1 MKTGEDGYRGYPIYP
16 DGEVESFVRA
26 ALEEGRQLL
35 AHCNGDAA
43 ADQLIGAFERVLGG
57 RRPVDIRPVMIHAQL
72 LRRDQLSALR
82 SFGDDPSFSWPIR
95 IIGGCPH
102 PEFRP
107 CPRLGHQSG
116 RFGAQGRLPF
126 TFHQDTPVLPPDL
139 LTAVGCAVTRTT
151 RTGRVSGKR
160 NGFSRS
166 MRCGP

>member
-1 MKTGEDGYRGYPIYP
+1 MKNGEDGYRGYPIYP

-82 SFGDDPSFSWPIR
+82 SFG
-95 IIGGCPH
+95 G
-102 PEFRP
+102 
-107 CPRLGHQSG
+107 
-116 RFGAQGRLPF
+116 
-126 TFHQDTPVLPPDL
+126 
-139 LTAVGCAVTRTT
+139 
-151 RTGRVSGKR
+151 
-160 NGFSRS
+160 
-166 MRCGP
+166 